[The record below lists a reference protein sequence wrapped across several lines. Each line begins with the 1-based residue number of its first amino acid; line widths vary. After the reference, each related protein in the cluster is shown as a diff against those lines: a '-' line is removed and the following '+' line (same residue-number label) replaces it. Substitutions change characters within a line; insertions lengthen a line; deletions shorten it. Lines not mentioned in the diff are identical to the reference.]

1 MTQTSEEAGDEAIG
15 PGRLFIA
22 FSSLSLSGFGGVLP
36 FAYRALV
43 EKRRWLEA
51 REFASL
57 LAIAQVMPG
66 PTICNLSVMI
76 GQRHA
81 GFAGASAALAGM
93 VLGPSCIVIALG
105 IGWQHYGELHAIKHA
120 LGGMSAVAIGLI
132 LATAVKMGINLFR
145 AEPAVIDARPV
156 PGAGASG
163 SAGSVDGSAT
173 PSSTVPTAPSTVAAL
188 PNEPPELVRYW
199 NRQRFA
205 QVALCALGFAG
216 VGLLRWPLAA
226 VVAGLAPI
234 AVASSWLFES

>member
-1 MTQTSEEAGDEAIG
+1 MAANDSRTTASTDRERRPDDAPIG
-15 PGRLFIA
+15 PLQLFTA

-43 EKRRWLEA
+43 EKHRWLDA

-76 GQRHA
+76 GQRYA
-81 GFAGASAALAGM
+81 GFAGACAALGGM

-105 IGWQHYGELHAIKHA
+105 IGWQRYGELSAVKHA

-145 AEPAVIDARPV
+145 AEPAVIASRPV
-156 PGAGASG
+156 PGAE
-163 SAGSVDGSAT
+163 
-173 PSSTVPTAPSTVAAL
+173 STAEGVAAA
-188 PNEPPELVRYW
+188 
-199 NRQRFA
+199 A
-205 QVALCALGFAG
+205 QVVRDGYWTWQRMTQVVLCALGFAG

-234 AVASSWLFES
+234 AVALSWFFDG